1 MSANIVSQLLSR
13 EASNISIDE
22 KSSTSSMNSSF
33 NRLWNDNKSYFNRQ
47 QQLPKRPSYA
57 RQKLQPDWQ
66 EATLNKPILSTKSN
80 KNVNYRQK
88 RQLGL
93 KDITPE
99 RELTPP
105 SYDSKYYELPEPRS
119 FMEKEFLEPAE
130 DFKRYPNSSNPQ
142 NTTAWISSTVQFNR
156 CEGSKLLH
164 NVDGKIKEEDKEPS
178 LDDISTD
185 AASRVKVHWYENP
198 TATPR
203 RGHVRE
209 LLKHLEKGIPM
220 DGSEFDRNIP
230 VYSTLDKSTSP

>member
-57 RQKLQPDWQ
+57 RQQLQPDWQ

-130 DFKRYPNSSNPQ
+130 DRIQPLGFLLPFSL
-142 NTTAWISSTVQFNR
+142 TA
-156 CEGSKLLH
+156 
-164 NVDGKIKEEDKEPS
+164 
-178 LDDISTD
+178 
-185 AASRVKVHWYENP
+185 VKVANYCIMLMVKSK
-198 TATPR
+198 R
-203 RGHVRE
+203 RTKNQV
-209 LLKHLEKGIPM
+209 
-220 DGSEFDRNIP
+220 
-230 VYSTLDKSTSP
+230 

>member
-1 MSANIVSQLLSR
+1 
-13 EASNISIDE
+13 
-22 KSSTSSMNSSF
+22 
-33 NRLWNDNKSYFNRQ
+33 
-47 QQLPKRPSYA
+47 
-57 RQKLQPDWQ
+57 
-66 EATLNKPILSTKSN
+66 
-80 KNVNYRQK
+80 
-88 RQLGL
+88 
-93 KDITPE
+93 
-99 RELTPP
+99 
-105 SYDSKYYELPEPRS
+105 
-119 FMEKEFLEPAE
+119 
-130 DFKRYPNSSNPQ
+130 
-142 NTTAWISSTVQFNR
+142 
-156 CEGSKLLH
+156 LH